1 MKCHLFRTSD
11 EMLKIYEK
19 ELYFLEQCLRVNPKC
34 YSTWHQRCWIM
45 DKMETPDW
53 KRELALCNK
62 FLEYDERNCKKL
74 FLPVF
79 YASFCPLMLRTRTR
93 THNKKTDNGFFSCH
107 IGHFLDVILLIHV
120 STGYVINVLI

>member
-1 MKCHLFRTSD
+1 VFLKLLTDYGASCLCFLQLRNTPIYMLSFFMSMQMLSVFRTSE
-11 EMLKIYEK
+11 EMMKIYDK

-45 DKMETPDW
+45 DKVEVPDW

-74 FLPVF
+74 RFVFLQYF
-79 YASFCPLMLRTRTR
+79 ISAFHTLM
-93 THNKKTDNGFFSCH
+93 SA
-107 IGHFLDVILLIHV
+107 FLYL
-120 STGYVINVLI
+120 